1 MKKLILALGF
11 VVGVLV
17 SAVSFYL
24 LAPQLMINEDT
35 SRFDHA
41 TTVQKIS
48 ESAKGRGWSI
58 PTMHHIDKTVA
69 KAGFNI
75 APVTV
80 IELCKKEL
88 AGKVLAKAENRK
100 VSSMMP
106 CRVSVYEDD
115 NGKVVVSRM
124 NTALVSKLFGTE
136 VAMVMEQATDET
148 EAVLATVIK

>member
-24 LAPQLMINEDT
+24 FAPQLMINEDT

-106 CRVSVYEDD
+106 CRVSIYEDAD
-115 NGKVVVSRM
+115 GKVVVSRM
-124 NTALVSKLFGTE
+124 NTALVSKLFGAE
-136 VAMVMEQATDET
+136 VALVMEQATNET
-148 EAVLATVIK
+148 EAVLKAVIE